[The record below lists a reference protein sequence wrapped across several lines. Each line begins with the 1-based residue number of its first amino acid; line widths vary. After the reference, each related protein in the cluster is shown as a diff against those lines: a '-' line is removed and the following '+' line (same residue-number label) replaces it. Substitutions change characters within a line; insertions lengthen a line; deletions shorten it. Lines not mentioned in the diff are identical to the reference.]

1 MIRISVLIVL
11 AAWAGAPA
19 AAVFRWVDADGQV
32 HYSDTP
38 DRDAEQIEIESRPT
52 DPERVRAR
60 EQQAAAL
67 RAERQLRAGQQA
79 EDAAAQAGDAE
90 RIAAERAA
98 NCESARQRL
107 ATYETAH
114 RLYRPLAD
122 GEREYLS
129 DEELDA
135 ARTEARLSVEEW
147 CG

>member
-11 AAWAGAPA
+11 AAMAGAPA

-38 DRDAEQIEIESRPT
+38 VRDAERIEIESRPT

-60 EQQAAAL
+60 EEQAAAL
-67 RAERQLRAGQQA
+67 RAERQLRASQQT
-79 EDAAAQAGDAE
+79 EDAAAQASDAE
-90 RIAAERAA
+90 RVAAERAA
-98 NCESARQRL
+98 NCASARQRL
-107 ATYETAH
+107 ANYETAH

-129 DEELDA
+129 DEELDT
-135 ARTEARLSVEEW
+135 ARAEARLSVEEW